1 MLNRNW
7 MANWVAA
14 LAKQAVPL
22 EKRVLPLARASMAV
36 ALTGFL
42 AGALVLP
49 GCDSQRIAELEEG
62 VANESDVKAK
72 FGEPDKVWEA
82 AGGGRMLEFNRQP
95 EGTTNYMITIGP
107 DGKMSALRQVLTAAN
122 FAKVT
127 PGMPLADVRKML
139 GRPMKIT
146 PFEQKG
152 VTHYDWRW
160 ADGPNGVD
168 SKIFTAVFNADQQV
182 VASGSVPDL
191 RAARPVN

>member
-7 MANWVAA
+7 MAKRLAA
-14 LAKQAVPL
+14 LAKWVA
-22 EKRVLPLARASMAV
+22 PLASRV
-36 ALTGFL
+36 APLVKGSVAAALVVVL
-42 AGALVLP
+42 AGVAVLA

-72 FGEPDKVWEA
+72 FGEPDKVWDA

-107 DGKMSALRQVLTAAN
+107 DGKMSALRQVLNAAN

-168 SKIFTAVFNADQQV
+168 GKIFTAVFNADMQV
-182 VASGSVPDL
+182 VATGSVPDL